1 MRTARKQQCSRVLRN
16 TFGVSGFRPGQEQ
29 AADALLDG
37 RDLLCILPTGAGK
50 SLCWQLPALMM
61 DELTVVI
68 SPLIVLMHDQVRHLR
83 EKSIPSVHLDSLMT
97 PAERADALNQLT
109 RGQAKIAFLAPE
121 RLNHPEIHA
130 LCRQHP
136 PTMVVVDEAHCVVQ
150 WGDAFR
156 PSYQQI
162 GQFVSSLPRRPVL
175 CAMTATADKQ
185 LQRGIVQSLGLRH
198 PKRIVMPVERPNL
211 HYSVLP
217 TVHVTDAVLR
227 ALQKIPGKAVVFCRL
242 RARTESLAERLNR
255 AGIPAAAYH
264 AGLNREERSRVVQAY
279 LSGRIR
285 VVTATSAFGMGVDI
299 PDIRLIL
306 HDHLPTNMIDY
317 VQQSGRAG
325 RDGETAYALLL
336 FSPADLLRFHTR
348 CQQIRVQHKHRPFTQ
363 YALIQREWRPYR
375 RVLRFCLQAPCL
387 SQGISAA
394 FGQKSAPCGNCS
406 ACRSGAIGKGIPNIP
421 RMTVQE
427 LYCWILQLHRDEL
440 HRRNPHQKQATNA
453 QLREISE
460 TMQLPDNL
468 PGRET
473 YFPYLRAFHTISKRK
488 RRKQMAQVNL
498 EIVSVSSIK
507 EPRYHVPNQADT
519 GDFSYYSA
527 AFTASN
533 ACSKSAIMSSMCSV
547 PMDRRIVFCAMP

>member
-83 EKSIPSVHLDSLMT
+83 ERGIPSVHLDSLMT
-97 PAERADALNQLT
+97 PAERADALSQLT

-121 RLNHPEIHA
+121 RLNHPEIYA

-136 PTMVVVDEAHCVVQ
+136 PAMVVVDEAHCVVQ
-150 WGDAFR
+150 WGEAFR

-217 TVHVTDAVLR
+217 TVHVTDAILR

-242 RARTESLAERLNR
+242 RTRTESLAERLNR

-317 VQQSGRAG
+317 V
-325 RDGETAYALLL
+325 
-336 FSPADLLRFHTR
+336 
-348 CQQIRVQHKHRPFTQ
+348 
-363 YALIQREWRPYR
+363 
-375 RVLRFCLQAPCL
+375 
-387 SQGISAA
+387 
-394 FGQKSAPCGNCS
+394 
-406 ACRSGAIGKGIPNIP
+406 
-421 RMTVQE
+421 
-427 LYCWILQLHRDEL
+427 
-440 HRRNPHQKQATNA
+440 
-453 QLREISE
+453 
-460 TMQLPDNL
+460 
-468 PGRET
+468 
-473 YFPYLRAFHTISKRK
+473 
-488 RRKQMAQVNL
+488 
-498 EIVSVSSIK
+498 
-507 EPRYHVPNQADT
+507 
-519 GDFSYYSA
+519 
-527 AFTASN
+527 
-533 ACSKSAIMSSMCSV
+533 
-547 PMDRRIVFCAMP
+547 

>member
-83 EKSIPSVHLDSLMT
+83 ERGIPSVHLDSLMT

-130 LCRQHP
+130 LCQQRP
-136 PTMVVVDEAHCVVQ
+136 PAMVVVDEAHCVVQ

-217 TVHVTDAVLR
+217 TVHVTDAILR

-348 CQQIRVQHKHRPFTQ
+348 CQQIRLQHKHRPFTQ

-406 ACRSGAIGKGIPNIP
+406 ACRSGAIGKEIPNIP

-453 QLREISE
+453 QLREIAE

-473 YFPYLRAFHTISKRK
+473 YFPYLRAFHTISRLK
-488 RRKQMAQVNL
+488 RRMQMAQVNL
-498 EIVSVSSIK
+498 KKVSVSSIE

>member
-29 AADALLDG
+29 ATDALLDG

-83 EKSIPSVHLDSLMT
+83 ERGIPSVHLDSLMT

-130 LCRQHP
+130 LCQQRP
-136 PTMVVVDEAHCVVQ
+136 PAMVVVDEAHCVVQ
-150 WGDAFR
+150 WGEAFR

-217 TVHVTDAVLR
+217 TAHVTDAILR
-227 ALQKIPGKAVVFCRL
+227 ALQKTPGKAVVFCRL

-406 ACRSGAIGKGIPNIP
+406 ACRSGAIGKEIPNIP

-453 QLREISE
+453 QLREIAE

-473 YFPYLRAFHTISKRK
+473 YFPYLRAFHTISR
-488 RRKQMAQVNL
+488 
-498 EIVSVSSIK
+498 
-507 EPRYHVPNQADT
+507 
-519 GDFSYYSA
+519 
-527 AFTASN
+527 
-533 ACSKSAIMSSMCSV
+533 
-547 PMDRRIVFCAMP
+547 